1 MLHYL
6 IRRADR
12 NSKPLTK
19 AQRSQAR
26 AWTLLIAFAIVAV
39 VLIAAG

>member
-19 AQRSQAR
+19 AQRSR
-26 AWTLLIAFAIVAV
+26 AVVLTWVLAAVIVAI